1 MTRYMLPEFWIPSS
15 HRDAPHRL
23 RPHCPSQT
31 VIDFGLAHFS
41 VSPEDRAVD
50 LYVLERACGSA
61 HSDIS
66 PGFFDA
72 ILRGY
77 LSALS
82 DPKPVAAK
90 FEAVRQ
96 RGRKRLAF
104 G

>member
-1 MTRYMLPEFWIPSS
+1 
-15 HRDAPHRL
+15 
-23 RPHCPSQT
+23 

-66 PGFFDA
+66 PRFFDA

-77 LSALS
+77 LACLAP
-82 DPKPVAAK
+82 DVAKPVAAK